1 MLTAIIV
8 VILICSIISD
18 MGSASDWEA
27 SERNAEIRHQEL
39 LDAYEKHLKE
49 KPKSGNRLTRRRA
62 IKDSNGRVLVEEI
75 ILDSVEDD
83 LEEEFEEY

>member
-1 MLTAIIV
+1 MLTVIIV

-39 LDAYEKHLKE
+39 LDAYEKQAK
-49 KPKSGNRLTRRRA
+49 KNSKSGNRLTRRRA
-62 IKDSNGRVLVEEI
+62 IKDSSGRLLVEEI
-75 ILDSVEDD
+75 ILDNVEDD
-83 LEEEFEEY
+83 LEEEYEEY